1 MTEDEENQLLEELDD
16 IMKLDEDED
25 LMEAEV

>member
-16 IMKLDEDED
+16 IMKLDDED